1 MRATSDPSPI
11 PQPPAGAEP
20 RLLRDPAALLAFAC
34 FNSVVG
40 LGFWAL
46 HFQEPLLPDLVV
58 ANAIG
63 FSALLLSHAGDW
75 LLPRK
80 PGLALKAI
88 VIAPASV
95 LIGFEITAALTS
107 GNVPHVFGRARI
119 GTWDNYGPSFL
130 ISAIL
135 FVCVSLFLQSM
146 RMRAT
151 LETERREAAE
161 ARQAE
166 TAARLALLQAQIE
179 PHFLFNTL
187 ANVQSLIERD
197 PARASTMLDSLNRY
211 LRASLRRTRDATST
225 LGEEL
230 ELVDALLKIASIRL
244 GERLSYAI
252 DVPADLHAL
261 PFSPLL
267 LQPLVENALLHGIE
281 PSIDGGVIVIRG
293 RMRGDCLELNVIDTG
308 VGLGNGNSRLH
319 GGVGLANV
327 AARIR
332 TLHGERGR
340 VSVETNA
347 AAAHGV
353 TEQVRE
359 KVVSPGGATR
369 PAEAER
375 EALSALPAAGAGA
388 EALVPLELGFSF
400 RVDLAAIVLGALRR
414 VAQDLVRGVRLG
426 KLLLRARVAAVAVGV
441 VLLG

>member
-1 MRATSDPSPI
+1 MRATSDPPPI
-11 PQPPAGAEP
+11 PQPPAGAPP

-40 LGFWAL
+40 LGFWAI
-46 HFQEPLLPDLVV
+46 HFNEPLLPYLVV
-58 ANAIG
+58 ANTIG
-63 FSALLLSHAGDW
+63 FCALLFSHAADR

-80 PGLALKAI
+80 PGLALKT
-88 VIAPASV
+88 VVVAPASV
-95 LIGFEITAALTS
+95 LIGFEISAAIVR
-107 GNVPHVFGRARI
+107 GNVPHVFGRARL
-119 GTWDNYGPSFL
+119 GTWDNYGPSLL

-161 ARQAE
+161 ARQSE

-230 ELVDALLKIASIRL
+230 ELVEALLKIASIRL
-244 GERLSYAI
+244 GERLSYTI

-293 RMRGDCLELNVIDTG
+293 RMRGDKFELNVIDTG
-308 VGLGNGNSRLH
+308 VGLGKSDTRLH

-340 VSVETNA
+340 VCVETNA
-347 AAAHGV
+347 AAAHSV
-353 TEQVRE
+353 T
-359 KVVSPGGATR
+359 AT
-369 PAEAER
+369 
-375 EALSALPAAGAGA
+375 
-388 EALVPLELGFSF
+388 
-400 RVDLAAIVLGALRR
+400 
-414 VAQDLVRGVRLG
+414 
-426 KLLLRARVAAVAVGV
+426 LLIPID
-441 VLLG
+441 

>member
-1 MRATSDPSPI
+1 MRARSDTSPI
-11 PQPPAGAEP
+11 PQPPAGSAP
-20 RLLRDPAALLAFAC
+20 QWLRDPMALLGFAC

-40 LGFWAL
+40 LGFWVI
-46 HFQEPLLPDLVV
+46 HFNEPVAPYLVV

-63 FSALLLSHAGDW
+63 FCALLSSVAANR
-75 LLPRK
+75 LLPRVS
-80 PGLALKAI
+80 GLALKAV
-88 VIAPASV
+88 VIAPVSV
-95 LIGFEITAALTS
+95 FAGFEIAAAII
-107 GNVPHVFGRARI
+107 GGKVPHVLGSARI
-119 GTWDNYGPSFL
+119 VSWDNYGPSFL
-130 ISAIL
+130 VSAVL

-187 ANVQSLIERD
+187 ANVQSLIGRD

-211 LRASLRRTRDATST
+211 LRASLRRTRNAKST

-252 DVPADLHAL
+252 DVPADLHTL

-293 RMRGDCLELNVIDTG
+293 RMQGDRLALNVIDTG
-308 VGLGNGNSRLH
+308 IGLGKSDTHLH

-340 VSVETNA
+340 VTVETNTG
-347 AAAHGV
+347 AAHGV
-353 TEQVRE
+353 T
-359 KVVSPGGATR
+359 AT
-369 PAEAER
+369 
-375 EALSALPAAGAGA
+375 
-388 EALVPLELGFSF
+388 
-400 RVDLAAIVLGALRR
+400 
-414 VAQDLVRGVRLG
+414 
-426 KLLLRARVAAVAVGV
+426 LLIPID
-441 VLLG
+441 

>member
-1 MRATSDPSPI
+1 MRATFDPSPI
-11 PQPPAGAEP
+11 PQPPAGAAP

-40 LGFWAL
+40 LGFWVI
-46 HFQEPLLPDLVV
+46 HVGESLLPYVVV
-58 ANAIG
+58 ANTIG
-63 FSALLLSHAGDW
+63 FCALLLSHAADR

-80 PGLALKAI
+80 PGLVLKAI
-88 VIAPASV
+88 VIAPVSV
-95 LIGFEITAALTS
+95 FAGFEIAATIIR
-107 GNVPHVFGRARI
+107 GNVPHVFGHARI

-130 ISAIL
+130 VSAVL
-135 FVCVSLFLQSM
+135 FVCVSLFLQSL

-151 LETERREAAE
+151 LETERRETAE

-230 ELVDALLKIASIRL
+230 ELVEALLKIASIRL
-244 GERLSYAI
+244 DERLSYAI
-252 DVPADLHAL
+252 DVPEDLHAL

-281 PSIDGGVIVIRG
+281 PSIDGGVIVVRG
-293 RMRGDCLELNVIDTG
+293 RMRGDTLELNVIDTG
-308 VGLGNGNSRLH
+308 VGLGKGGTRLH

-332 TLHGERGR
+332 TLHGEHGR
-340 VSVETNA
+340 VTVETNA
-347 AAAHGV
+347 SAAHGV
-353 TEQVRE
+353 T
-359 KVVSPGGATR
+359 AT
-369 PAEAER
+369 
-375 EALSALPAAGAGA
+375 
-388 EALVPLELGFSF
+388 
-400 RVDLAAIVLGALRR
+400 
-414 VAQDLVRGVRLG
+414 
-426 KLLLRARVAAVAVGV
+426 LLIPID
-441 VLLG
+441 

>member
-1 MRATSDPSPI
+1 MRATSAPSPI
-11 PQPPAGAEP
+11 PQPPAGTVP
-20 RLLRDPAALLAFAC
+20 KRLHGPLALLAFAG
-34 FNSVVG
+34 FNSAVG
-40 LGFWAL
+40 LGFWVV
-46 HFQEPLLPDLVV
+46 HVGEPLLPYLVV

-63 FSALLLSHAGDW
+63 FCALLFSRAADR

-80 PGLALKAI
+80 PGLALKVV

-95 LIGFEITAALTS
+95 FAGFEIAAAIVS
-107 GNVPHVFGRARI
+107 GNVPHAFGHARI

-130 ISAIL
+130 VSAVL

-261 PFSPLL
+261 SFSPLL

-281 PSIDGGVIVIRG
+281 PSLDGGVIVIRG
-293 RMRGDCLELNVIDTG
+293 RMRGGMLELNVIDTG
-308 VGLGNGNSRLH
+308 VGLGKSDSPLH

-327 AARIR
+327 SARIR
-332 TLHGERGR
+332 TLYGERGR
-340 VSVETNA
+340 VAVETNTS
-347 AAAHGV
+347 AAHGV
-353 TEQVRE
+353 T
-359 KVVSPGGATR
+359 AT
-369 PAEAER
+369 
-375 EALSALPAAGAGA
+375 
-388 EALVPLELGFSF
+388 
-400 RVDLAAIVLGALRR
+400 
-414 VAQDLVRGVRLG
+414 
-426 KLLLRARVAAVAVGV
+426 LLIPID
-441 VLLG
+441 

>member
-11 PQPPAGAEP
+11 SQPPAGAAP

-63 FSALLLSHAGDW
+63 FCALLLSHAADW

-80 PGLALKAI
+80 PGLALKTI

-95 LIGFEITAALTS
+95 LIGYEIAATIIN
-107 GNVPHVFGRARI
+107 GNVPHVFGHARI

-225 LGEEL
+225 LGDEL

-252 DVPADLHAL
+252 DVPAELHAL

-293 RMRGDCLELNVIDTG
+293 RMRGDSLELNVIDTG
-308 VGLGNGNSRLH
+308 VGLGKSDTRLH

-353 TEQVRE
+353 T
-359 KVVSPGGATR
+359 AT
-369 PAEAER
+369 
-375 EALSALPAAGAGA
+375 
-388 EALVPLELGFSF
+388 
-400 RVDLAAIVLGALRR
+400 
-414 VAQDLVRGVRLG
+414 
-426 KLLLRARVAAVAVGV
+426 LLIPID
-441 VLLG
+441 

>member
-1 MRATSDPSPI
+1 MRATPDTSPI
-11 PQPPAGAEP
+11 PQPPAGAAP

-34 FNSVVG
+34 FNSAVG
-40 LGFWAL
+40 LGFWVI
-46 HFQEPLLPDLVV
+46 HFSEPLLPYLVV

-63 FSALLLSHAGDW
+63 FCALLFSRAADR

-80 PGLALKAI
+80 PGLALKAV

-95 LIGFEITAALTS
+95 FVGFEIAAAIVG
-107 GNVPHVFGRARI
+107 GNVPHVFGHPRI
-119 GTWDNYGPSFL
+119 ATWDNYGPSFL
-130 ISAIL
+130 VAAVL

-197 PARASTMLDSLNRY
+197 PARATTMLDSLNRY
-211 LRASLRRTRDATST
+211 LRASLRRTRNATST

-230 ELVDALLKIASIRL
+230 ELVEALLKIASIRL

-293 RMRGDCLELNVIDTG
+293 RMRGDLLELSVIDTG
-308 VGLGNGNSRLH
+308 VGLGQGDTRLH

-340 VSVETNA
+340 VTVGTNA
-347 AAAHGV
+347 GAAHGV
-353 TEQVRE
+353 T
-359 KVVSPGGATR
+359 AT
-369 PAEAER
+369 
-375 EALSALPAAGAGA
+375 
-388 EALVPLELGFSF
+388 
-400 RVDLAAIVLGALRR
+400 
-414 VAQDLVRGVRLG
+414 
-426 KLLLRARVAAVAVGV
+426 LLIPID
-441 VLLG
+441 